1 MVDRMSNYCIEMIHG
16 SKIIIFLIIPI
27 IYEEEQR
34 NKNKETNRNLIEKLV
49 SVTALKFFSMI
60 ENKETI
66 TEKQRNHSKNLYFHK
81 LKLELIG

>member
-49 SVTALKFFSMI
+49 RVTVLKFFSMI

-66 TEKQRNHSKNLYFHK
+66 TEKQRNHSKNLYFRISK
-81 LKLELIG
+81 L

>member
-49 SVTALKFFSMI
+49 RVTALKFFSMI

-66 TEKQRNHSKNLYFHK
+66 TEKQRNHSKNLYFRISK
-81 LKLELIG
+81 L